1 MAFSFTKSADT
12 VFGNQRVIQGV
23 LTADSAAGAVSVG
36 LNSIAHVQVTPKSA
50 PTNTS
55 RALVAKANA
64 LEAGTA
70 LAGSLALTGVVSG
83 DDYYV
88 TIYGS

>member
-1 MAFSFTKSADT
+1 MAFTFTKSADT

-23 LTADSAAGAVSVG
+23 VTCDSAAGAVSVG
-36 LNSIAHVQVTPKSA
+36 LNTIRHVDVTPKSA
-50 PTNTS
+50 PTSTD
-55 RALVAKANA
+55 RALVAKINA
-64 LEAGTA
+64 LSVGTA
-70 LAGSLALTGVVSG
+70 LAGSLAITGVVSG